1 LPHKISDETQI
12 LFDAA
17 DRAIARSHEI
27 IAERRQRIE
36 ASERGLREQ
45 EMRFIFRREALKQK

>member
-1 LPHKISDETQI
+1 LPHKLSDETQT

-17 DRAIARSHEI
+17 DRAIARSHAM
-27 IAERRQRIE
+27 IAERRELIE
-36 ASERGLREQ
+36 ASARDLRER